1 MVDATT
7 PAETPVS
14 VRRQIVV
21 FAQSYLDGHT
31 GAIETSRAIVDLSL
45 MIDASLDD
53 LFIGFTGIDSESDTF
68 PLGEVRRQWSNTA
81 LEREDAS
88 RQVYETHLKEKMMDL
103 CQKVVA
109 RDGDAPPDDSPFDRG
124 FAGVS

>member
-1 MVDATT
+1 MA
-7 PAETPVS
+7 
-14 VRRQIVV
+14 
-21 FAQSYLDGHT
+21 FAQSYLDGNA

-45 MIDASLDD
+45 IIDASTDD
-53 LFIGFTGIDSESDTF
+53 LFAGFTGIDSESDAF
-68 PLGEVRRQWSNTA
+68 PLGEVRRYWSSTA